1 MKGYRIFILLSCLLL
16 IFYIVFEISKPTPV
30 DWSVSLSKEDKN
42 PYGAYILYQQLHDL
56 FPGVTV
62 NSFRLPVYNQLNDFH
77 DSNTAYLLI
86 DPELDL
92 SEEDVEALFNYASA
106 GNYVFISA
114 AAFSQKFSDSL
125 KINTSRKF
133 TAKNFDSVRINF
145 TNPSLKATG
154 DYKFKR
160 FTIDGYF
167 DKFDTAISTVL
178 GSNQFNDVNFLRV
191 NYGSGAFFI
200 HAAPI
205 CFSNY
210 FMLTRDNS
218 DYTAKALSYL
228 PENVNKIFWDEY
240 YKLGPE
246 GSQNPLR
253 FILSNIFLRWAFR
266 IALFTMIIFVLF
278 EMKRKQ
284 RIIPVIE
291 PLRNS
296 TLDFV
301 QTVGNVYFNRHD
313 NKNIAEKKIRYFFEF
328 IRSRFY
334 LSTTSPD
341 ADFIKSLSKKSGI
354 AEHNIAELINFI
366 SFTSA
371 SEKINDTTLLQLN
384 NQIDLFYKNAK

>member
-1 MKGYRIFILLSCLLL
+1 LKGYRIFILLSGLLL
-16 IFYIVFEISKPTPV
+16 IFYVVFEINKPKPI

-42 PYGAYILYQQLHDL
+42 PYGAYVLYQQLHDL

-62 NSFRLPVYNQLNDFH
+62 NSFRLPVYNQINDFH

-86 DPELDL
+86 DPQLDF
-92 SEEDVEALFNYASA
+92 SEEDVDAILNYASN

-114 AAFSQKFSDSL
+114 SAITKKFSDSL
-125 KINTSRKF
+125 KINTSIKF
-133 TAKNFDSVRINF
+133 TAKNLDSVRINF
-145 TNPSLKATG
+145 INPSLKASS
-154 DYKFKR
+154 DYKFNR

-167 DKFDTAISTVL
+167 DKFDTATTTVL
-178 GSNQFNDVNFLRV
+178 GSNQFNDADFLRV
-191 NYGSGAFFI
+191 NYGNGAFFI
-200 HAAPI
+200 HASPI

-210 FMLTRDNS
+210 FMLTRNNS

-228 PENVNKIFWDEY
+228 PEKVNKIFWDEY

-253 FILSNIFLRWAFR
+253 FILSNIYLRWALR
-266 IALFTMIIFVLF
+266 IALLAMLVFVLF
-278 EMKRKQ
+278 EMKRRQ

-301 QTVGNVYFNRHD
+301 QTVGNVYFNQHN
-313 NKNIAEKKIRYFFEF
+313 NKNIAEKKIQYFFEF

-334 LSTTSPD
+334 LSTTSLD
-341 ADFIKSLSKKSGI
+341 SDFIKSLSKKSGI
-354 AEHNIAELINFI
+354 AEADVLELINFI
-366 SFTSA
+366 SLTNA
-371 SEKINDTTLLQLN
+371 NGRIDDKTLLQLN